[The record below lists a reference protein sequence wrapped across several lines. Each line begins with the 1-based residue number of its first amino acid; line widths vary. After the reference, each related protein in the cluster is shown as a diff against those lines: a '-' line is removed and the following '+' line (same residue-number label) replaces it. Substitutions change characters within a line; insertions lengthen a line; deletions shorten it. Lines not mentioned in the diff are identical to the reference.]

1 MIFVQSAQIIG
12 AGLATFGLAGAAI
25 GVGVIFAALILSVAR
40 NPNLKDD
47 LFRLALLGFALTE
60 AVGLFA
66 LIFAFLILFV

>member
-1 MIFVQSAQIIG
+1 MLFVQSAQKIG

-47 LFRLALLGFALTE
+47 LFRLALFYLYNKHICTHLSTDLPM
-60 AVGLFA
+60 V
-66 LIFAFLILFV
+66 